1 MKIKIEAP
9 PFCVA
14 CESQPDTLYEL
25 VFGND
30 SVSHVKLCRDCL
42 ILLQAKI
49 KAKLRSETVVKEY
62 FTTLIAEA
70 CDADKRRENTL
81 PAQMITVGYA
91 EALWAD
97 GMLEKG
103 EEKQ

>member
-1 MKIKIEAP
+1 MVNK
-9 PFCVA
+9 
-14 CESQPDTLYEL
+14 
-25 VFGND
+25 
-30 SVSHVKLCRDCL
+30 
-42 ILLQAKI
+42 
-49 KAKLRSETVVKEY
+49 Y

-70 CDADKRRENTL
+70 CDADKRLANTL
-81 PAQMITVGYA
+81 PAEMITVGYA

>member
-49 KAKLRSETVVKEY
+49 KAKLRSEAVVNKY

-70 CDADKRRENTL
+70 CDADKRQENTL
-81 PAQMITVGYA
+81 PAEMITVGYA
-91 EALWAD
+91 ETLMAN
-97 GMLEKG
+97 GMLEEG
-103 EEKQ
+103 DD